1 MADTLT
7 SARAA
12 IFRLVTWWNPLEP
25 MITNVASKIFFLMAN
40 LFSEWVAIAPT
51 PCTGNNYLPQ
61 VYTIPMLHFIIYGLL
76 GWCLEIIWTG
86 IGSLLDGDVCLTAKT
101 YLWMFPIY
109 GVVIVF
115 EPLHD
120 IIRSWP
126 AWRRGT
132 VWMLL
137 YFAVEYST
145 GWLLSVMLGTV
156 PWDYSQAAL
165 NIHGL
170 IRLDY
175 APAWFVAGLLFEK
188 VHDGLDHVQIYQ

>member
-1 MADTLT
+1 
-7 SARAA
+7 
-12 IFRLVTWWNPLEP
+12 
-25 MITNVASKIFFLMAN
+25 
-40 LFSEWVAIAPT
+40 
-51 PCTGNNYLPQ
+51 
-61 VYTIPMLHFIIYGLL
+61 MLHFIIYGLL

-86 IGSLLDGDVCLTAKT
+86 VGSLLDGDVFLTART

-109 GVVIVF
+109 GLVIVF

-120 IIRSWP
+120 IIRYWP

-137 YFAVEYST
+137 YFAVEYLT
-145 GWLLSVMLGTV
+145 GWLLSVVLGTV
-156 PWDYSQAAL
+156 PWDYSLAAL

-188 VHDGLDHVQIYQ
+188 VHDRLDHVRIYQ

>member
-1 MADTLT
+1 M
-7 SARAA
+7 
-12 IFRLVTWWNPLEP
+12 
-25 MITNVASKIFFLMAN
+25 
-40 LFSEWVAIAPT
+40 
-51 PCTGNNYLPQ
+51 PQ
-61 VYTIPMLHFIIYGLL
+61 AYTIPMLHFIIYGLL

-86 IGSLLDGDVCLTAKT
+86 VGSLLDGDVCLTART

-109 GVVIVF
+109 GVVILF

-120 IIRSWP
+120 IIRYWP

-137 YFAVEYST
+137 YFAVEYLT
-145 GWLLSVMLGTV
+145 GWLLSVVLGTV
-156 PWDYSQAAL
+156 PWDYSLAAL

-175 APAWFVAGLLFEK
+175 APAWFAAGLLFEK
-188 VHDGLDHVQIYQ
+188 VHDRLDHVRIYQ

>member
-1 MADTLT
+1 M
-7 SARAA
+7 
-12 IFRLVTWWNPLEP
+12 
-25 MITNVASKIFFLMAN
+25 
-40 LFSEWVAIAPT
+40 
-51 PCTGNNYLPQ
+51 PQ

>member
-1 MADTLT
+1 M
-7 SARAA
+7 
-12 IFRLVTWWNPLEP
+12 
-25 MITNVASKIFFLMAN
+25 
-40 LFSEWVAIAPT
+40 
-51 PCTGNNYLPQ
+51 PQ

-86 IGSLLDGDVCLTAKT
+86 VGSLLAGDVCLTART

-109 GVVIVF
+109 GLVIVF

-120 IIRSWP
+120 IIRYWP
-126 AWRRGT
+126 VWRRGII
-132 VWMLL
+132 WMLL
-137 YFAVEYST
+137 YFAVEYLT

-156 PWDYSQAAL
+156 PWDYSLAAL

-175 APAWFVAGLLFEK
+175 APAWFAAGLLFEK
-188 VHDGLDHVQIYQ
+188 VHDRLDHVRIYR